1 MKHSDT
7 NNESGY
13 KECDMRHKYVSI
25 LQYWKSIKVP
35 DDTGN
40 VNKYYMLHT
49 YKNKRMS
56 IHSILTMIE
65 NQIRGR
71 RSSAK
76 ESIVFL

>member
-13 KECDMRHKYVSI
+13 KECEMRHKYVSI

-49 YKNKRMS
+49 YKNKKS
-56 IHSILTMIE
+56 KYT
-65 NQIRGR
+65 
-71 RSSAK
+71 
-76 ESIVFL
+76 

>member
-1 MKHSDT
+1 MKHGDT
-7 NNESGY
+7 NNESEY

-35 DDTGN
+35 DDTGK

-49 YKNKRMS
+49 YENKRMS

-76 ESIVFL
+76 ESIVIL